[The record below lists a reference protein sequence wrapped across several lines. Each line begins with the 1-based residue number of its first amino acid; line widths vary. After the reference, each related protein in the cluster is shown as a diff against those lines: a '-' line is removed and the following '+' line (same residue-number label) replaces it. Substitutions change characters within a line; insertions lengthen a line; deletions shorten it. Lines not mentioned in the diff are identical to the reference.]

1 MKVIWDVDA
10 RTASVEAAI
19 DKARRFESLLLI
31 CHYCSLQ
38 TVEMVAKQQLN
49 TYISSVHCVE

>member
-38 TVEMVAKQQLN
+38 TFEMVAKPPTQYLH
-49 TYISSVHCVE
+49 IICALR